1 MKQTILIAAL
11 AVVLIGCTH
20 QPTRYSATQSRTA
33 TDDLIEFFDSYWDK
47 SCTVGNELQ
56 KSELFDQQQRDLMKL
71 MDSVAI
77 FQGLSGK
84 ISNIRKIK
92 ETKNTVLVSYDIDV
106 ENKSNSIVSLSLTC
120 YNTFKDKKNDSLY
133 MSIVSIPDNS
143 TVYFDGV
150 FAVDDETNLPEYRNF
165 GYYLSFSS
173 QDYVFNVVNISKEK
187 TDTLSPA
194 LIDAL
199 RAARQS
205 VMYIRQN
212 PDKARSTISNNYKKE
227 FDKAEAKL
235 TDKEKAYL
243 KRYMVAVMN

>member
-1 MKQTILIAAL
+1 MKHVILIAAL
-11 AVVLIGCTH
+11 VILLAGCTH
-20 QPTRYSATQSRTA
+20 QQTRYTQTA
-33 TDDLIEFFDSYWDK
+33 PQTTTGELLGFFDSYYDK
-47 SCTVGNELQ
+47 SYTARNEIQ

-120 YNTFKDKKNDSLY
+120 YNTFADAKNDSLY